1 MKRAFSLIELLLA
14 IIIVGVAVSA
24 LPFIANSTGKANAQA
39 VVSEVVTTSRIFIDD
54 ILSEPW
60 NSAIA
65 DGFIHSS
72 GAVLYSGILQA
83 ESDDDDPRF
92 RTGTKKYF
100 SRTLARG
107 RDGTPINAAEVGSCD
122 SGINCKNG
130 VHSALRAERRPEGK
144 SKNSFDV
151 NITAQVRFINIAE
164 RRTTDGK
171 KITATFSVSDTDT
184 ATGTTGIKITATFS
198 DTATTTDPTTNAI
211 LVSAT
216 ATGKD
221 KGDIIEG
228 VKEIKLN
235 GFAFNIGTE
244 PR

>member
-1 MKRAFSLIELLLA
+1 MKGAFSLIELLLA
-14 IIIVGVAVSA
+14 IVVVGVAVAA
-24 LPFIANSTGKANAQA
+24 LPFIAISTGKANAQA
-39 VVSEVVTTSRIFIDD
+39 VVSEVVTSSRIFIDD

-65 DGFIHSS
+65 DGFITDSS
-72 GAVLYSGILQA
+72 GGAVMYSGILQA
-83 ESDDDDPRF
+83 QSGDPRF
-92 RTGTKKYF
+92 DDSTKKYF

-107 RDGTPINAAEVGSCD
+107 KDGTPINAVRVNAVGEGLCD

-130 VHSALRAERRPEGK
+130 AEAEISKG
-144 SKNSFDV
+144 SKNAFDF
-151 NITAQVRFINIAE
+151 NIKAEVKFITIDEKPPQGTKIIAIFNTSSTS
-164 RRTTDGK
+164 TT
-171 KITATFSVSDTDT
+171 
-184 ATGTTGIKITATFS
+184 
-198 DTATTTDPTTNAI
+198 PTNAM

-221 KGDIIEG
+221 GGYIIEG
-228 VKEIKLN
+228 VNQIKLN